1 MKKIQGLEKEK
12 SWVLHGAIKK
22 QEENMKQDCK
32 EYSSS
37 ILRRGQHQQRTVTRL
52 LPCVSFFTGPFSFS
66 SFCVCVATV
75 GLKKGLARLKEP
87 KKEVSSAHP
96 LLTEM
101 NTIRLQKKN
110 RAKVCVKKM
119 LQILCF
125 FCFFFTFSTSNLLK
139 ANFHWLGLF
148 I

>member
-12 SWVLHGAIKK
+12 SWVLHAAIKK
-22 QEENMKQDCK
+22 QVLKQDCK
-32 EYSSS
+32 EYSSH
-37 ILRRGQHQQRTVTRL
+37 IFRRGQHQQRQSQDICRVFL
-52 LPCVSFFTGPFSFS
+52 SFS

-87 KKEVSSAHP
+87 KKEVSSAHS

-101 NTIRLQKKN
+101 YTIRLQKKN

-119 LQILCF
+119 FQILCF
-125 FCFFFTFSTSNLLK
+125 FS
-139 ANFHWLGLF
+139 LF
-148 I
+148 QLPIY